1 MIDFDQFLKK
11 FGSMTRGEFLEVHKV
26 PQLLVGEF
34 QIQETT
40 FQTTRL
46 TRDRLW
52 SRDQP
57 AQRFFVV
64 GLAKREGSNAFTSMV
79 TFGRAGNNDLVFEH
93 DRVSKFHGYFREVDG
108 KWHLCDAT
116 SQNGTTVDGQ
126 EVVKGDKEG
135 VPLADGAK
143 VCLGEHVDLIFY
155 TPEGL
160 HSHCQAK
167 LRG

>member
-1 MIDFDQFLKK
+1 VIDFDQFLKT

-40 FQTTRL
+40 FQTARL
-46 TRDRLW
+46 TRERLW
-52 SRDQP
+52 SRDQQE
-57 AQRFFVV
+57 QRFFVV
-64 GLAKREGSNAFTSMV
+64 PLAKREGSNAFASMV

-108 KWHLCDAT
+108 AWFVCDAT
-116 SQNGTTVDGQ
+116 SQNGTTVAGQ
-126 EVVKGDKEG
+126 EVVKGDKQG
-135 VPLADGAK
+135 APLESGAK
-143 VCLGEHVDLIFY
+143 VCLGEYVDLIFY

-160 HSHCQAK
+160 HEHCQKK